1 MPQVSP
7 NPLFRAGDQ
16 LDDVEIE
23 DGNGAVEVGTNHL
36 LAVASHNTLTWGEVL
51 RCKDG
56 RCDNQRHIRC
66 IDITGF
72 QVASALEA
80 DEDLISG
87 EVRILVDRE
96 AVAQCADLLCAD

>member
-36 LAVASHNTLTWGEVL
+36 LAVASHDSLSRGEVL
-51 RCKDG
+51 RREDG
-56 RCDNQRHIRC
+56 RRDNQGHVGSIHVA
-66 IDITGF
+66 GL
-72 QVASALEA
+72 QV
-80 DEDLISG
+80 
-87 EVRILVDRE
+87 
-96 AVAQCADLLCAD
+96 

>member
-23 DGNGAVEVGTNHL
+23 DGHGAVEVGTNHL
-36 LAVASHNTLTWGEVL
+36 LAVPGHDSLTWGEVL
-51 RCKDG
+51 RREDG
-56 RCDNQRHIRC
+56 RCDNQRHIRS
-66 IDITGF
+66 IDITGL
-72 QVASALEA
+72 QIASALEA

-96 AVAQCADLLCAD
+96 AVR